1 MLRQRY
7 LTALLAICLWLPLL
21 PANAAVLVQI
31 NTPILLAKSSG
42 MTLEQAT
49 AKVRRQTG
57 GRILSADVSLRG
69 GHKVFRIKVLLPS
82 GHVRIV
88 TIKANGR

>member
-7 LTALLAICLWLPLL
+7 LTALFVICLLL
-21 PANAAVLVQI
+21 PPLSANAITLAQFIGPV
-31 NTPILLAKSSG
+31 LLAKSSG

-57 GRILSADVSLRG
+57 GRILSARVSHRN

-82 GHVRIV
+82 GHIRIV
-88 TIKANGR
+88 TLKANGR

>member
-7 LTALLAICLWLPLL
+7 SIALLATCLWLPLL
-21 PANAAVLVQI
+21 SANAVVLAQI
-31 NTPILLAKSSG
+31 NDPIVLAKSGG
-42 MTLEQAT
+42 MTLEQAA

-57 GRILSADVSLRG
+57 GRILSADVSQRG